1 MRKLTLFL
9 TCSLIYL
16 SCFSQKHKEIGVIND
31 LRLID
36 LNGQLG
42 VMDNYDNFVVTPDE
56 YTKITF
62 DEKNWVY
69 RCYKGKKTF
78 EIVNE
83 NNEKVQ
89 SELFFTDILE
99 NDENGLLKVKSEKG
113 VGLIKNWK
121 EFIPPIY
128 DKVTVEAET
137 YHECCMNYILEKDGK
152 KGLYVGNKLIL
163 KAEYNDFSKV
173 VLDDYVNHLIISKNN
188 KKGLISMGKY
198 EVAKET
204 ILPTEYQEIDFLMEI
219 DGNLLYK
226 IKSNNLY
233 GIYNSNKKKKV
244 IPTIIQQ
251 LDWKNKNALQYGFV
265 IPVKHNNQSRYI
277 ITDFKSDSTYIIT
290 DEIIY
295 FDDDTYLAVK
305 NTANNYQFIDLN
317 QNLRL
322 DPEVYLNI
330 TVLTD
335 GIALNKNG
343 KWGLLENFND
353 SPLFEIKY
361 DSLEAL
367 KKAIKEQ
374 YD

>member
-9 TCSLIYL
+9 ACSLIYL
-16 SCFSQKHKEIGVIND
+16 LCFSQKHKEIGVIND
-31 LRLID
+31 LKLID
-36 LNGQLG
+36 VNGKLG
-42 VMDNYDNFVVTPDE
+42 VIDNNDNFVVTPDE

-89 SELFFTDILE
+89 SESLFTGILE
-99 NDENGLLKVKSEKG
+99 NDQNGLLKVKSEKG
-113 VGLIKNWK
+113 IGLIKNWK

-137 YHECCMNYILEKDGK
+137 YHGCCMNYILEKNGK
-152 KGLYVGNKLIL
+152 KRLYVGNNLIL
-163 KAEYNDFSKV
+163 EAEYDDFSKV
-173 VLDDYVNHLIISKNN
+173 VLNDYVNHLIISKNN
-188 KKGLISMGKY
+188 KKGLISMVKY

-204 ILPTEYQEIDFLMEI
+204 ILPTEYQEIDLLMEI
-219 DGNLLYK
+219 NGNQLYK

-233 GIYNSNKKKKV
+233 GVYNTNKKKKV
-244 IPTIIQQ
+244 IPTVIQQ
-251 LDWKNKNALQYGFV
+251 LDWKNKEALQYGFV
-265 IPVKHNNQSRYI
+265 IPVKHNNQSRYLV
-277 ITDFKSDSTYIIT
+277 TDFESDSTYIIT

-295 FDDDTYLAVK
+295 FDDDFFLAVK
-305 NTANNYQFIDLN
+305 NTANNYQFLDLN
-317 QNLRL
+317 YKLKL
-322 DPEVYLNI
+322 DPEVYQNI
-330 TVLTD
+330 TILTD
-335 GIALNKNG
+335 GIAVNKDG
-343 KWGLLENFND
+343 KWGLLENFYY

-367 KKAIKEQ
+367 KKAIQEQ
-374 YD
+374 